1 MVRMPDG
8 GSNNKV
14 CQWQTDYEKGGSE
27 GMLMQTA
34 EKKLNFIVNNSR
46 LEGMHCTTDEITRLK
61 KVLSG
66 EMSVDCALKEIF
78 SQYNI
83 HE

>member
-1 MVRMPDG
+1 
-8 GSNNKV
+8 
-14 CQWQTDYEKGGSE
+14 
-27 GMLMQTA
+27 MLVQTA
-34 EKKLNFIVNNSR
+34 EKRLNFIVNNSR
-46 LEGMHCTTDEITRLK
+46 LEGMHCTADEIERLK

-66 EMSVDCALKEIF
+66 EMSVEHALKEIF

>member
-1 MVRMPDG
+1 
-8 GSNNKV
+8 
-14 CQWQTDYEKGGSE
+14 
-27 GMLMQTA
+27 MLMLTA
-34 EKKLNFIVNNSR
+34 EKQLNFIVNNSR
-46 LEGMHCTTDEITRLK
+46 LEGMHCTNDEVVRLR

-66 EMSVDCALKEIF
+66 EMSVEYALKEIF